1 MVYKYRVTLTGIKG
15 FFRVYYVN
23 GNNSLYSFYK
33 QMRDDMEF
41 PQDQMILF
49 KALDGDQNVTAR
61 YSLMDLGAGTVD
73 EVSIARTVKDGI
85 CSFVFFYDV
94 TNKKSINITFEGEA
108 EDQKVLVP
116 VLAEVKGPN
125 PIEFENGY
133 VAFEDLPDE
142 QRHLPSEN
150 DKPKKSGLEALLD
163 ALENGEDEDDDDDED
178 DGDEEEEE
186 DDEEDDDEKDD
197 DEDGKEIF
205 DGSED
210 LTL

>member
-15 FFRVYYVN
+15 FYRVYEVN
-23 GNNSLYSFYK
+23 GCNSLYSFYK

-49 KALDGDQNVTAR
+49 KAMDSVDIVTAR
-61 YSLMDLGAGTVD
+61 YSLVDLGAGTVD
-73 EVSIARTVKDGI
+73 EVSMAKTVKDGI
-85 CSFVFFYDV
+85 KSFVFFYDV
-94 TNKKSINITFEGEA
+94 TNKKSVNITLEGEA
-108 EDQKVLVP
+108 EDSKALLPTLVD
-116 VLAEVKGPN
+116 VKGPN

-142 QRHLPSEN
+142 QRHLPSES
-150 DKPKKSGLEALLD
+150 DKPKKTGLAALLD
-163 ALENGEDEDDDDDED
+163 ALESGEDADDEDMSDDDVDDED
-178 DGDEEEEE
+178 D
-186 DDEEDDDEKDD
+186 EDDDEKDYS
-197 DEDGKEIF
+197 EDGKEIF